1 MIFSVPESQMK
12 HHGMD
17 MSSHYLG
24 MWFNFL
30 ISSFVLTTSVAYIAQ
45 RMRKKDVE
53 LSFMREAQL
62 RQEQLL
68 AHAKSQRSSLTLSVY
83 KENVASYNFYR
94 SQAFTVVSEQ
104 VDKHTGHQEYTMSTD
119 T

>member
-1 MIFSVPESQMK
+1 MK

-30 ISSFVLTTSVAYIAQ
+30 ISSLVLTTSVAYIAK
-45 RMRKKDVE
+45 RMRKQDVE

-62 RQEQLL
+62 RQEKLL
-68 AHAKSQRSSLTLSVY
+68 ALGTASAQMAHQLATPLASLRLLVDEVVEETPKQETGLTPILSEMDSALRTNITLFARC
-83 KENVASYNFYR
+83 N
-94 SQAFTVVSEQ
+94 
-104 VDKHTGHQEYTMSTD
+104 
-119 T
+119 